1 MSEQVPEAPAE
12 DVPAESTDKSESAE
26 IVEGE
31 KALGDAGKQA
41 LDRMKQERNEAKAA
55 AKAEREAREALQ
67 IEVEKLKNN
76 GEEDKAAKAI
86 REAEAAATQK
96 ANLRIASAELRAAA
110 TGKLADPADALAFI
124 DPKSIEVNDS
134 GEVDAE
140 AVAAA
145 ITDLLSKKPH
155 LAAQGKRF
163 QGSGDGGARPSTPK
177 RAASIEEAIAA
188 KIAEQRA

>member
-1 MSEQVPEAPAE
+1 MSEVVEVSAE
-12 DVPAESTDKSESAE
+12 DVPAETVEQESPAV
-26 IVEGE
+26 VEGE

-41 LDRMKQERNEAKAA
+41 LDRMKQERNEAKAS
-55 AKAEREAREALQ
+55 AKEHAEALKALQ

-86 REAEAAATQK
+86 REAESAATQK
-96 ANLRIASAELRAAA
+96 ANRRIASAELRAAA
-110 TGKLADPADALAFI
+110 TGKLADPADVLAFI
-124 DPKSIEVNDS
+124 DPKSIEVNDD

-145 ITDLLSKKPH
+145 IETLISKKPH

>member
-1 MSEQVPEAPAE
+1 MSEQITEAPAE
-12 DVPAESTDKSESAE
+12 DVPAESPEQEAPAV
-26 IVEGE
+26 VEGE
-31 KALGDAGKQA
+31 KALGDAGKKA
-41 LDRMKQERNEAKAA
+41 LDLMKQERNEQKAA
-55 AKAEREAREALQ
+55 AKAAQDALKALQ

-86 REAEAAATQK
+86 REAESAATQK
-96 ANLRIASAELRAAA
+96 ANRRIASAELRAAA

-124 DPKSIEVNDS
+124 DPKSIEVNDD

-145 ITDLLSKKPH
+145 VNDLLSKKPH